1 MGKNKWYFETENSAK
16 QPGSAHSNQRQ
27 NRAKKSGFL
36 PSPFVWESPE
46 NMPLPKLMHLVWL
59 RLRRSWVALR
69 FQANRWSFGLFR
81 KKTAFQL
88 VLLGVTAFVL
98 LGPDGNS
105 GLLSKAESKVE
116 IEAEETTMEVGGDK
130 KATPRAKP
138 VRKKNEAAPV
148 ASHELFQDQAMK
160 YIARYSKIAIGE
172 MNQFGIPAS
181 ISLAQG
187 LVESR
192 AGTSTLAVSNNNH
205 FGMKCFAK
213 NCPKGHC
220 SNHTDDTHKD
230 FFKKFPS
237 AWQGWRAH
245 SQLLASGRYTKLKR
259 YGRDYKAWA
268 HGLQSAGYAT
278 DRTYAEKLIGIIERY
293 DLYKYD
299 R

>member
-16 QPGSAHSNQRQ
+16 QPGSAPSSQRQ
-27 NRAKKSGFL
+27 SRAKKSGFM
-36 PSPFVWESPE
+36 PSTFVWESPE
-46 NMPLPKLMHLVWL
+46 NMPLPKLMRLVWM

-81 KKTAFQL
+81 KKTAVQL
-88 VLLGVTAFVL
+88 IMVGVTGFVL
-98 LGPDGNS
+98 LGPDGTS
-105 GLLSKAESKVE
+105 GLLSRGDSKSE
-116 IEAEETTMEVGGDK
+116 LWAEETTMDVGGVE
-130 KATPRAKP
+130 KAPRKVKP
-138 VRKKNEAAPV
+138 VRKKNDAAPV
-148 ASHELFQDQAMK
+148 ASNELFQDQALK

-187 LVESR
+187 LIESR

-205 FGMKCFAK
+205 FGMKCFAR
-213 NCPKGHC
+213 NCAKGHC

-268 HGLQSAGYAT
+268 HGLKSAGYAT